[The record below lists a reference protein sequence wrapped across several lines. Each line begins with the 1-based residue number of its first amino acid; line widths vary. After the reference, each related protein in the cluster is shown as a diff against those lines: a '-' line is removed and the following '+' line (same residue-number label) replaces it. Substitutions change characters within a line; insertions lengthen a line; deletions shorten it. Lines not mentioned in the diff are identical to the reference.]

1 MKENI
6 QKIKSE
12 ICDVSEKMDCIKKSG
27 KIIMS
32 KNNKEEERDIIKRK
46 VRSLKENIEKV
57 R

>member
-1 MKENI
+1 
-6 QKIKSE
+6 
-12 ICDVSEKMDCIKKSG
+12 MDCIKKSG